1 MILPA
6 GLLSNIVKLLMVHNV
21 ILLKHPWTCKLC
33 NLSSAVFTSYSVTL
47 LDRLSNQTL
56 NQKNCGSIFRCWLLR

>member
-6 GLLSNIVKLLMVHNV
+6 SLLSNIVKLLMVHNV

-47 LDRLSNQTL
+47 LDRLSNQT
-56 NQKNCGSIFRCWLLR
+56 